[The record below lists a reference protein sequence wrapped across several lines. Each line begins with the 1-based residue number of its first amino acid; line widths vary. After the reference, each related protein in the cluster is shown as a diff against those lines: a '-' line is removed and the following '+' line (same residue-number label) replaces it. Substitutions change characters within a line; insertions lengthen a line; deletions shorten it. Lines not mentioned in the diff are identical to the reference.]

1 MLGRGLARK
10 VYDSN
15 VPEGSS
21 MGASFIN
28 YLPRFATGEKSSR
41 GAIERV
47 FSPYGLIEDAR
58 GALAVRS

>member
-1 MLGRGLARK
+1 
-10 VYDSN
+10 
-15 VPEGSS
+15 
-21 MGASFIN
+21 MGASFVN

-58 GALAVRS
+58 GAVAVRS